1 MKIIPT
7 NNGVGC
13 FIETNLKKIKN
24 DELLL
29 IKKTLDNFGVIFF
42 KKQELNPKEY
52 ISLAKHWGDLA
63 EYPMLKGHDN
73 YPEITI
79 VERKPEDKGS
89 NFGGEFFHTDS
100 SYTQKPPRFTFL
112 MGVDVPGKGLGNTI
126 FANQYLAYKNLPED
140 IKIKINSTKGVF
152 SSAGPIAKTRIER
165 ERERGTGKAKN
176 FKAIHNL
183 VKEISGKKTIYCSPG
198 HVVSL
203 ENCKENEKETL
214 KKFLFDHQIKKE
226 FTYSYSW
233 DKGDIICWDNRSM
246 IHKASEYNGKRIMY
260 RITVQ

>member
-13 FIETNLKKIKN
+13 FLETNLKKIKN

-140 IKIKINSTKGVF
+140 IKLKLTQLKGF
-152 SSAGPIAKTRIER
+152 FHP
-165 ERERGTGKAKN
+165 
-176 FKAIHNL
+176 L
-183 VKEISGKKTIYCSPG
+183 V
-198 HVVSL
+198 
-203 ENCKENEKETL
+203 
-214 KKFLFDHQIKKE
+214 Q
-226 FTYSYSW
+226 
-233 DKGDIICWDNRSM
+233 
-246 IHKASEYNGKRIMY
+246 
-260 RITVQ
+260 